1 MYVTLTIPVV
11 ARFLDNCSMR
21 MGAVVRCQ
29 QVSGWRTFFV
39 KIGSDF
45 LLNILLLMKLIS
57 TGLKPNEMTFEQPD

>member
-11 ARFLDNCSMR
+11 TRFLDNC
-21 MGAVVRCQ
+21 CQ
-29 QVSGWRTFFV
+29 HVSGWRNFFV